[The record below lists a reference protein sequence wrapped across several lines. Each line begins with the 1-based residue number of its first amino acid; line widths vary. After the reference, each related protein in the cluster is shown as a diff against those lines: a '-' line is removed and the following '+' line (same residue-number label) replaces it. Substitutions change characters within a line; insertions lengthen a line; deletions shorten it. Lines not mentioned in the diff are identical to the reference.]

1 MIAAKNLLHKQGII
15 TAIADMLKSSS
26 RRVRLKSLEVL
37 RVLEQDNGDNRE
49 ELGKDDTICTI
60 IKFLSNEHFHEREL
74 RVSLL

>member
-37 RVLEQDNGDNRE
+37 RVLEQDNDDNRE
-49 ELGKDDTICTI
+49 ELGKDDTIRTI